1 MDDNSENVARATRL
15 KLLRKVERSLSI
27 LMVSGVKLAE
37 PEQVVRLSQADLNR
51 LELLARKRMARE
63 KKAKDSFEINVV
75 CVRTVIDKGR
85 MRSRAHDVRFSASS
99 DKITVIDPVG
109 IYHSHSADW
118 LQGYLCCTSS
128 R

>member
-27 LMVSGVKLAE
+27 LMVSGVKLVE

-63 KKAKDSFEINVV
+63 KKAKDSFEINIV

-85 MRSRAHDVRFSASS
+85 MRSRAHDVRFSASLS
-99 DKITVIDPVG
+99 KKITVIGPIG
-109 IYHSHSADW
+109 IYHSHSPDW
-118 LQGYLCCTSS
+118 L
-128 R
+128 